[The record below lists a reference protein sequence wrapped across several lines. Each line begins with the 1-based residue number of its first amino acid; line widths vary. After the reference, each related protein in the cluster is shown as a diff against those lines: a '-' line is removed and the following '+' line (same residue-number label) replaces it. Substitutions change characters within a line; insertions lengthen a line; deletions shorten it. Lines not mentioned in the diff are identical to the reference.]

1 MNMDQRA
8 RLNLHAKPVF
18 LLPKYLLI
26 FVRENWKFRKI
37 RKFSCI
43 VKDVAHRSVLVNI
56 VRDAP
61 NPLISKAAM
70 LVTFPRITKLNFVS
84 KKKITNSFLPV
95 CRHSTIRTLV
105 SFRDYGMPAFL
116 QSISLLRS
124 MTISFYSF
132 WYI

>member
-1 MNMDQRA
+1 MDQQVLLTSR
-8 RLNLHAKPVF
+8 AKPVF
-18 LLPKYLLI
+18 PLQRYLLI
-26 FVRENWKFRKI
+26 FVRENWKFQKI
-37 RKFSCI
+37 RKSSFI
-43 VKDVAHRSVLVNI
+43 VKDAAHPSVLANI
-56 VRDAP
+56 VHDAP

-70 LVTFPRITKLNFVS
+70 LVTFLKITKLNFVS
-84 KKKITNSFLPV
+84 KKKITNFFLPV

-105 SFRDYGMPAFL
+105 SFCDYGMPAFL